1 MRNSIIYIALLIS
14 TIVFSQSGINYK
26 AVIKDSGGNI
36 VASQAVDVQ
45 FIIYEGA
52 ALTNNVYQENHTT
65 ITDANGIVIV
75 NIGEGTTTDV
85 FTDISWG
92 DDEHWLN
99 VQVDTGAGLV
109 DMGTTQFMAVP
120 YALSSGDN
128 YWSKNG
134 NEIYTTNTSV
144 GINRVNPEH
153 TLDVRSSSITDPA
166 GFNLS
171 NSDKSRNLRLFSG
184 SDTFPDPSMTWVPGN
199 SLLFATYNDNTFEF
213 DELMHISSAGDVG
226 IGIDDPQARLDI
238 RGGDWNLDAG
248 NPGDLRIGNATAN
261 FRIGVATG
269 GGGAGI
275 TRMYSQGN
283 SFHLGTNN
291 RPSLT
296 IGQNEN
302 IGIGTINPLA
312 RLEVHSAG
320 LSDELIT
327 LDNTVFSGTSD
338 VGIEFTDQ
346 NAIPTIGV
354 KLNTDGAAL
363 YAVSSSSSEAVD
375 VLSTPFTGTTT
386 GIRSTVNSNEGTGII
401 GIGPKRG
408 VYGFASA
415 ANASGIGI
423 QGRATG
429 ATSRGVEAISIG
441 SNGTGIWAEG
451 ATAVYALSDSNSGRA
466 INAYSLSSTGDTRG
480 VSVTVNSPDGIGVY
494 AVGPKRAVYGFSSAA
509 NADGIGLYGRATGGN
524 SKGVFAES
532 IGSTGKGIHAKVT
545 STNSSANAILAE
557 SGGGSSYAGYFLGR
571 VHVAGVL
578 SKSSGSF
585 KIDHPLDPE
594 NKYLSHSF
602 VESPDMMNIYNGNVV
617 TNDLGRA
624 TVVLPDYFEALN
636 IEFRYQ
642 LTVIGEFAQ
651 AIISK
656 KIRDNLFEIL
666 TDKPNVE
673 VSWQVTGVRNDSF
686 ARKNRIQVEEEKE
699 AQNKGTYLNPEAF
712 FEQ

>member
-1 MRNSIIYIALLIS
+1 MKLKISLFLLFI
-14 TIVFSQSGINYK
+14 TFIGFSQSGINYK

-36 VASQAVDVQ
+36 AASQAVDVQ

-85 FTDISWG
+85 FTDVAWG
-92 DDEHWLN
+92 DDEHWIN

-134 NEIYTTNTSV
+134 NEIYTTNTNV

-184 SDTFPDPSMTWVPGN
+184 SDTFPNPSMTWVPGN

-226 IGIDDPQARLDI
+226 IGVDDPQARLDI

-283 SFHLGTNN
+283 SLHLGTNN

-302 IGIGTINPLA
+302 VGIGTTTPDTKLQIEGGSDASDNNGSGYMVIGNESGLNVVFDNNEIIARNNSGASSLYIQQTGGFTSFGGDVSVSGMASTPSINNSIIDGASNKILVTKEYTEAKYSKRSKEIIIPSAAFQPGDNINPVPRELVGGPDIPPNQRYFFSDNGLLYTA
-312 RLEVHSAG
+312 YDTASYMAPLTLPVGTTINQISAFLYDNELSNLQFSLTATRLTNN
-320 LSDELIT
+320 IKT
-327 LDNTVFSGTSD
+327 T
-338 VGIEFTDQ
+338 IFT
-346 NAIPTIGV
+346 
-354 KLNTDGAAL
+354 
-363 YAVSSSSSEAVD
+363 
-375 VLSTPFTGTTT
+375 LSTD
-386 GIRSTVNSNEGTGII
+386 NSNPNQVLTHTTPLTILPDYMYFFRI
-401 GIGPKRG
+401 
-408 VYGFASA
+408 
-415 ANASGIGI
+415 
-423 QGRATG
+423 T
-429 ATSRGVEAISIG
+429 
-441 SNGTGIWAEG
+441 
-451 ATAVYALSDSNSGRA
+451 
-466 INAYSLSSTGDTRG
+466 
-480 VSVTVNSPDGIGVY
+480 TV
-494 AVGPKRAVYGFSSAA
+494 A
-509 NADGIGLYGRATGGN
+509 NADWDDQAI
-524 SKGVFAES
+524 
-532 IGSTGKGIHAKVT
+532 KGI
-545 STNSSANAILAE
+545 
-557 SGGGSSYAGYFLGR
+557 
-571 VHVAGVL
+571 
-578 SKSSGSF
+578 
-585 KIDHPLDPE
+585 KINYTE
-594 NKYLSHSF
+594 
-602 VESPDMMNIYNGNVV
+602 
-617 TNDLGRA
+617 
-624 TVVLPDYFEALN
+624 
-636 IEFRYQ
+636 
-642 LTVIGEFAQ
+642 
-651 AIISK
+651 
-656 KIRDNLFEIL
+656 
-666 TDKPNVE
+666 
-673 VSWQVTGVRNDSF
+673 
-686 ARKNRIQVEEEKE
+686 
-699 AQNKGTYLNPEAF
+699 
-712 FEQ
+712 

>member
-1 MRNSIIYIALLIS
+1 MSFAQN
-14 TIVFSQSGINYK
+14 GINYK
-26 AVIKDSGGNI
+26 AVIKDNLGNV
-36 VASQAVDVQ
+36 VANQSIDVQ

-52 ALTNNVYQENHTT
+52 ALTNNVYQESHTLNS
-65 ITDANGIVIV
+65 DSNGIIIT
-75 NIGEGTTTDV
+75 NIGEGTTSDV
-85 FTDISWG
+85 FNDINWG
-92 DDEHWLN
+92 SDEHWLN
-99 VQVDTGAGLV
+99 VQVDTGSGLV
-109 DMGTTQFMAVP
+109 DLGTTEFMAVP

-153 TLDVRSSSITDPA
+153 TLDVRSGSITEPA
-166 GFNLS
+166 GLNLS

-199 SLLFATYNDNTFEF
+199 SLLFATYDDNTSAFE
-213 DELMHISSAGDVG
+213 ELMHISPSGNVG
-226 IGIDDPQARLDI
+226 VGVDDPQARLDI

-248 NPGDLRIGNATAN
+248 NPGDLRIGNATSN

-283 SFHLGTNN
+283 SLHLGTNN

-302 IGIGTINPLA
+302 VGIGTINPEA

-320 LSDELIT
+320 LSDELIK

-338 VGIEFTDQ
+338 VGIDFTDQ
-346 NAIPTIGV
+346 NTIPTTGARFNV
-354 KLNTDGAAL
+354 DGLAI
-363 YAVSSSSSEAVD
+363 YAVSSSSYEAVD
-375 VLSTPFTGTTT
+375 VLSTPFSGTTT
-386 GIRSTVNSNEGTGII
+386 GIRSSVNSNEGTGII

-429 ATSRGVEAISIG
+429 DTSRGVEGVSIG
-441 SNGTGIWAEG
+441 SSGTGVWAEG
-451 ATAVYALSDSNSGRA
+451 ATAVYATSDSNSGRA
-466 INAYSLSSTGDTRG
+466 IQAYSLSSTGDTRG
-480 VSVTVNSPDGIGVY
+480 VNVSVNSPDGIGVY

-524 SKGVFAES
+524 SKGVLAES
-532 IGSTGKGIHAKVT
+532 IGLTGKGIHAKVT

-602 VESPDMMNIYNGNVV
+602 VESPDMMNIYNGNVTTDSDGKV
-617 TNDLGRA
+617 I
-624 TVVLPDYFEALN
+624 VELPNYFEALN
-636 IEFRYQ
+636 IDFRYQ
-642 LTVIGEFAQ
+642 LTVIGQFAQ
-651 AIISK
+651 AIVSK
-656 KIRDNLFEIL
+656 KINNNSFEIQ
-666 TDKPNVE
+666 TNKPNVE
-673 VSWQVTGVRNDSF
+673 VSWQVTGVRNDAF
-686 ARKNRIQVEEEKE
+686 AKKNRIKVEEEKE
-699 AQNKGTYLNPEAF
+699 AENIGTYLNPEAF
-712 FEQ
+712 GQKVSNVIRNN

>member
-85 FTDISWG
+85 FTDVAWG
-92 DDEHWLN
+92 DDEHWIN

-134 NEIYTTNTSV
+134 NEIYTTNTNV

-184 SDTFPDPSMTWVPGN
+184 SDTFPNPSMTWVPGN

-226 IGIDDPQARLDI
+226 IGVDDPQARLDI

-283 SFHLGTNN
+283 SLHLGTNN

-302 IGIGTINPLA
+302 VGIGTTTPDTKLQIEGGSDASDNNGSGYMVIGNESGLNVVFDNNEIIARNNSGASSLYIQQTGGFTSFGGDVSVSGMASTPSINNSIIDGASNKILVTKEYTEAKYSKRSKEIIIPSAAFQPGDNINPVPRELVGGPDIPPNQRYFFSDNGLLYTA
-312 RLEVHSAG
+312 YDTASYMAPLTLPVGTTINQISAFLYDNELSNLQFSLTATRLTNN
-320 LSDELIT
+320 IKT
-327 LDNTVFSGTSD
+327 T
-338 VGIEFTDQ
+338 IFT
-346 NAIPTIGV
+346 
-354 KLNTDGAAL
+354 
-363 YAVSSSSSEAVD
+363 
-375 VLSTPFTGTTT
+375 LSTD
-386 GIRSTVNSNEGTGII
+386 NSNPNQVLTHTTPLTILPDYMYFFRI
-401 GIGPKRG
+401 
-408 VYGFASA
+408 
-415 ANASGIGI
+415 
-423 QGRATG
+423 T
-429 ATSRGVEAISIG
+429 
-441 SNGTGIWAEG
+441 
-451 ATAVYALSDSNSGRA
+451 
-466 INAYSLSSTGDTRG
+466 
-480 VSVTVNSPDGIGVY
+480 TV
-494 AVGPKRAVYGFSSAA
+494 A
-509 NADGIGLYGRATGGN
+509 NADWDDQAI
-524 SKGVFAES
+524 
-532 IGSTGKGIHAKVT
+532 KGI
-545 STNSSANAILAE
+545 
-557 SGGGSSYAGYFLGR
+557 
-571 VHVAGVL
+571 
-578 SKSSGSF
+578 
-585 KIDHPLDPE
+585 KINYTE
-594 NKYLSHSF
+594 
-602 VESPDMMNIYNGNVV
+602 
-617 TNDLGRA
+617 
-624 TVVLPDYFEALN
+624 
-636 IEFRYQ
+636 
-642 LTVIGEFAQ
+642 
-651 AIISK
+651 
-656 KIRDNLFEIL
+656 
-666 TDKPNVE
+666 
-673 VSWQVTGVRNDSF
+673 
-686 ARKNRIQVEEEKE
+686 
-699 AQNKGTYLNPEAF
+699 
-712 FEQ
+712 

>member
-85 FTDISWG
+85 FTDVAWG
-92 DDEHWLN
+92 DDEHWIN

-134 NEIYTTNTSV
+134 NEIYTTNTNV

-184 SDTFPDPSMTWVPGN
+184 SDTFPNPSMTWVPGN

-226 IGIDDPQARLDI
+226 IGVDDPQARLDI

-275 TRMYSQGN
+275 TRMYTNTN
-283 SFHLGTNN
+283 SLILGTNN
-291 RPSLT
+291 AAVLT
-296 IGQNEN
+296 VNQMGN
-302 IGIGTINPLA
+302 IGIGTLQPDESAILDMESSDQGVLIPRLTTFQRNTIVNPKNSLMIYQTDGSPGFYYNSGNATETNWKKVGDEPETGGHFERNYNPGNVDFEVPVGVHRIYFEMVAGGGGSGGTYLVTNGSNRGAGGGGGGGFASGYIEVTPGEVLA
-312 RLEVHSAG
+312 LTIGARGDSGSPGTPGSSGTAGGASSISTNGTLLVQTTGGNPGTNGTASSAG
-320 LSDELIT
+320 TGGSGGTIT
-327 LDNTVFSGTSD
+327 DVNYLRVKLTCTIWTAVAGTSGFTADAVNSFDISGTS
-338 VGIEFTDQ
+338 GC
-346 NAIPTIGV
+346 
-354 KLNTDGAAL
+354 
-363 YAVSSSSSEAVD
+363 
-375 VLSTPFTGTTT
+375 
-386 GIRSTVNSNEGTGII
+386 
-401 GIGPKRG
+401 
-408 VYGFASA
+408 
-415 ANASGIGI
+415 
-423 QGRATG
+423 
-429 ATSRGVEAISIG
+429 
-441 SNGTGIWAEG
+441 
-451 ATAVYALSDSNSGRA
+451 
-466 INAYSLSSTGDTRG
+466 
-480 VSVTVNSPDGIGVY
+480 VNSPGNFNRLHPFSSTLLLGGNPTAFASHERILPYYGIG
-494 AVGPKRAVYGFSSAA
+494 GGRTHSAQ
-509 NADGIGLYGRATGGN
+509 GGY
-524 SKGVFAES
+524 
-532 IGSTGKGIHAKVT
+532 I
-545 STNSSANAILAE
+545 
-557 SGGGSSYAGYFLGR
+557 
-571 VHVAGVL
+571 VL
-578 SKSSGSF
+578 
-585 KIDHPLDPE
+585 
-594 NKYLSHSF
+594 N
-602 VESPDMMNIYNGNVV
+602 
-617 TNDLGRA
+617 
-624 TVVLPDYFEALN
+624 
-636 IEFRYQ
+636 
-642 LTVIGEFAQ
+642 
-651 AIISK
+651 
-656 KIRDNLFEIL
+656 
-666 TDKPNVE
+666 
-673 VSWQVTGVRNDSF
+673 W
-686 ARKNRIQVEEEKE
+686 
-699 AQNKGTYLNPEAF
+699 
-712 FEQ
+712 